1 MFDHVG
7 KKFYKSFFN
16 SIDRLLKSKGKF
28 LLHTIST
35 VEKPGPSNEF
45 IGRYI
50 FPGGV
55 VPSFSEIIKPIE
67 NAKLIVTDCE
77 NLIRH
82 YDKTLECWL
91 ERFIDKA
98 ELIKNLYDEKFY
110 RMWEFYLASCAAA
123 FRFRDLCV
131 LQLSIVK
138 NFESAPKTRDYI
150 YS

>member
-1 MFDHVG
+1 M
-7 KKFYKSFFN
+7 
-16 SIDRLLKSKGKF
+16 
-28 LLHTIST
+28 
-35 VEKPGPSNEF
+35 
-45 IGRYI
+45 
-50 FPGGV
+50 
-55 VPSFSEIIKPIE
+55 
-67 NAKLIVTDCE
+67 IVTDCE